1 MIRSRISTTQRRIAF
16 PRDAALFVYSLRPTA
31 RLGATLFI
39 AATCLSGC
47 TLSGA
52 SITPQERTSSTR
64 WPAKTASASTQPAT
78 AKPATA
84 KPATA
89 KPATAK
95 AAPINAA
102 TGNTSKKSTSPLQA
116 WANAL
121 FHGAKKQTR
130 TAAVSKSAS
139 SAPTLVYIDVLA
151 LAQRHPVWRLAEQLA
166 ASQPATVDVAF
177 PGAMPRAGEVDLQPL
192 SRASLSRASLSRASL
207 SRVPFA
213 DNRVLDATAPGV
225 TSASRSVALT
235 SKTVGA
241 ARRSV
246 EEAFWQNGARRQSA
260 IGLNQFL
267 QAARADQKSARRAQ
281 HEEGH
286 ATLEDDLTSR
296 EIVLPMI
303 EPIGLPP
310 AVQLEITN
318 LRLKLL
324 PNANTPALER
334 AKAQAQLS
342 NLQAMWKDKLRA
354 QEEQLLQEWARQ
366 RDEEPLRLRREGEAQ
381 IAAQMQRA
389 KNVDEAR
396 LTQLRNEQQ
405 RFLASD
411 FSSRDTFALALP
423 PFSVYRVRGALMP
436 SAAKVSPHLAPRI
449 RWPEMAPVGE
459 RIVQSALKSGS
470 ASVSL
475 GAKATRAKALR
486 AQALQDARGWA
497 QTVARSRGWHLTE
510 KAEPGAIDETR
521 FALKNLGLL

>member
-47 TLSGA
+47 TLSGT

-64 WPAKTASASTQPAT
+64 WPAKTASTSTQPAT

-84 KPATA
+84 KPETATA
-89 KPATAK
+89 T
-95 AAPINAA
+95 PINAA
-102 TGNTSKKSTSPLQA
+102 TGSTSKKSTSPLQASPLQA

-121 FHGAKKQTR
+121 FHGAKKQTQ
-130 TAAVSKSAS
+130 AASVSKSAS
-139 SAPTLVYIDVLA
+139 SAPPLVYIDVLT
-151 LAQRHPVWRLAEQLA
+151 LAQRHPAWRLAEQLA
-166 ASQPATVDVAF
+166 ASKPATVDIAF
-177 PGAMPRAGEVDLQPL
+177 PGAMPRAGEVDLQP
-192 SRASLSRASLSRASL
+192 LSRASL

-225 TSASRSVALT
+225 TSTSRSVALT

-286 ATLEDDLTSR
+286 ATLEDDLAAR

-423 PFSVYRVRGALMP
+423 PFSVYQVRGALMP

-449 RWPEMAPVGE
+449 LWPEMAPIGE
-459 RIVQSALKSGS
+459 RIVQPSFKSGS

-475 GAKATRAKALR
+475 GANAARANALR
-486 AQALQDARGWA
+486 TQALQDARGWA
-497 QTVARSRGWHLTE
+497 QTVARSRGWRLTE
-510 KAEPGAIDETR
+510 KAEPGASDKTR
-521 FALKNLGLL
+521 FALQNLGLL

>member
-1 MIRSRISTTQRRIAF
+1 MIRSRLSTTQRRIAF
-16 PRDAALFVYSLRPTA
+16 PRDAALFVYSWRPTA

-78 AKPATA
+78 AKS
-84 KPATA
+84 
-89 KPATAK
+89 ATAK

-102 TGNTSKKSTSPLQA
+102 TGSTSKKSTSPLQA
-116 WANAL
+116 WADAL
-121 FHGAKKQTR
+121 FHGAKKQTQ
-130 TAAVSKSAS
+130 AVSVSKSAS
-139 SAPTLVYIDVLA
+139 SAPPLVYIDVLA
-151 LAQRHPVWRLAEQLA
+151 LAQRHPAWRLAEQLD
-166 ASQPATVDVAF
+166 ASQPATVDIAF
-177 PGAMPRAGEVDLQPL
+177 PGAMPRASEADIQPL
-192 SRASLSRASLSRASL
+192 SHASL
-207 SRVPFA
+207 SRVPFV

-342 NLQAMWKDKLRA
+342 NLQTIWKDKLRA

-423 PFSVYRVRGALMP
+423 PFSVYQVRGALMP

-459 RIVQSALKSGS
+459 RIVQPPLKSGS

-510 KAEPGAIDETR
+510 KAEPGATDETR

>member
-1 MIRSRISTTQRRIAF
+1 MIRSRLSTMQRRIAF
-16 PRDAALFVYSLRPTA
+16 PRDAALFVYSLRPAA

-47 TLSGA
+47 TLSGT

-64 WPAKTASASTQPAT
+64 WPERTASTSTQPAT

-84 KPATA
+84 KAVS
-89 KPATAK
+89 
-95 AAPINAA
+95 INAA
-102 TGNTSKKSTSPLQA
+102 TGSTSKKSTSPLQA
-116 WANAL
+116 SPLQAWADAL
-121 FHGAKKQTR
+121 FHGAKKQTQ
-130 TAAVSKSAS
+130 AASVSKSTS
-139 SAPTLVYIDVLA
+139 SAPPLVYIDVLA
-151 LAQRHPVWRLAEQLA
+151 LAQRHPAWRLAEQLA
-166 ASQPATVDVAF
+166 ASKPATVDIAF
-177 PGAMPRAGEVDLQPL
+177 PGAMPRAGEADLQPL
-192 SRASLSRASLSRASL
+192 SRASLP
-207 SRVPFA
+207 RVPFV

-225 TSASRSVALT
+225 TSTSRGVALT
-235 SKTVGA
+235 SRTVGA
-241 ARRSV
+241 AHRSV

-267 QAARADQKSARRAQ
+267 QAARADQESARRAQ

-334 AKAQAQLS
+334 AKAQAHLS
-342 NLQAMWKDKLRA
+342 NLQTIWKDKLRA

-423 PFSVYRVRGALMP
+423 PFSVYQFRGARMP

-449 RWPEMAPVGE
+449 RWPEMAPIGE
-459 RIVQSALKSGS
+459 RIVQPSFKSRS

-475 GAKATRAKALR
+475 GAKATGAKATRAKALR

-497 QTVARSRGWHLTE
+497 QTVARSRGWRLTE
-510 KAEPGAIDETR
+510 KAEPGATDKTR
-521 FALKNLGLL
+521 FALQNLGLL